1 MDQPICRHPDTTG
14 VIMKTLL
21 IASAFVAA
29 AAVPLA
35 AQHSGHGSAPAQPR
49 AGHGGHG
56 GHGAHG
62 AHGGHASPA
71 PQGTQAS
78 PPAAG
83 GHAGHG
89 AAQAQPTDPAAQ
101 AFAAA
106 NAKMHKDMAVP
117 LTGNADVDFARGMIP
132 HHQGAVEMAEIV
144 LKFGKDAEVR
154 ALANAVIAAQK
165 TEIAQM
171 QGWLSR
177 NAASA
182 PGPRATV
189 VKKAFEE
196 ANARMHAGMD
206 LPPSGSADRDFM
218 LGMIPHHEGA
228 VEMAKIQL
236 RHGADPDMRKL
247 ARDVVR
253 TQSEEIASMLEWLS
267 RNGG

>member
-1 MDQPICRHPDTTG
+1 
-14 VIMKTLL
+14 MKTLV
-21 IASAFVAA
+21 IVSAFLAA

-49 AGHGGHG
+49 AGQGAHGTHGGK
-56 GHGAHG
+56 GAHG
-62 AHGGHASPA
+62 AHGAQASPAPQGAQASPA
-71 PQGTQAS
+71 PQGTQAN
-78 PPAAG
+78 PPASG

-89 AAQAQPTDPAAQ
+89 AAQAQPAYPAAQ

-106 NAKMHKDMAVP
+106 NARMHKDMAVP
-117 LTGNADVDFARGMIP
+117 LTGNADVDFARGMMP
-132 HHQGAVEMAEIV
+132 HHQGAVDMAEIV
-144 LKFGKDAEVR
+144 LKFGNDAEVR

-165 TEIAQM
+165 AEIARM
-171 QGWLSR
+171 QGWLSLK
-177 NAASA
+177 AASA
-182 PGPRATV
+182 PGPSAAL

-196 ANARMHAGMD
+196 ANARMHADMD

-253 TQSEEIASMLEWLS
+253 TQSEEIASMLDWLR

>member
-1 MDQPICRHPDTTG
+1 
-14 VIMKTLL
+14 MKTLV
-21 IASAFVAA
+21 IASALLAA
-29 AAVPLA
+29 ASVPLA

-56 GHGAHG
+56 AH
-62 AHGGHASPA
+62 HGGHASPA
-71 PQGTQAS
+71 PQGAQAR

-132 HHQGAVEMAEIV
+132 HHQGAVDMAEIV
-144 LKFGKDAEVR
+144 LKFGKDAEVK
-154 ALANAVIAAQK
+154 ALATAVIAAQK

-177 NAASA
+177 NAAAA
-182 PGPRATV
+182 PGPRAEQ
-189 VKKAFEE
+189 VKKAFEA
-196 ANARMHAGMD
+196 ANARMHADMD
-206 LPPSGSADRDFM
+206 LPSSGSADRDFM

-228 VEMAKIQL
+228 IEMAKIQL
-236 RHGADPDMRKL
+236 RHGADPEMRKL

-253 TQSEEIASMLEWLS
+253 SQSEEVASMLDWLR